1 MRVIAGKYKGRKLNS
16 PDDYSVRP
24 TTDKVKEAM
33 FSILTNELYGA
44 RVLDLFAGTGGLGI
58 EALSRGAEYCLFADS
73 SRRSLEILRSNL
85 EHCKVAEEIRIKAG
99 DYRKVLKNLT
109 GRIEDGLEEPFDIIL
124 LDPPYDGGYMDEIF
138 TLISE
143 GGLLAGDGAAGFAAA
158 LRRLIR
164 DASLRRRLGENA
176 RVFSERYAP
185 ENIWNQWENLLNRI
199 IQRRVPETES

>member
-73 SRRSLEILRSNL
+73 SRKSLEILRSNL
-85 EHCKVAEEIRIKAG
+85 EHCKIEEEIRIKAG
-99 DYRKVLKNLT
+99 DYRKVLKNLA
-109 GRIEDGLEEPFDIIL
+109 GRIEDGFEEPFDIIL

-138 TLISE
+138 ALIAE
-143 GGLLAGDGAAGFAAA
+143 GRLLADDGMIVAEHRKEEDLPEEFHGFVKVKE
-158 LRRLIR
+158 RRYGVVKLSIY
-164 DASLRRRLGENA
+164 N
-176 RVFSERYAP
+176 
-185 ENIWNQWENLLNRI
+185 NM
-199 IQRRVPETES
+199 